1 MNIKRRLPV
10 IGLTVLSVIVLI
22 GAILTVWMLSAD
34 AKTDAERVRSSFT
47 LGIPFGLLM
56 IISAWLGGG
65 LDHLL
70 MRIEKGSTRKLAA
83 LAVYL
88 LVPPAFYIGLPA
100 LLIVTISAIFYVPK
114 GWQELPAPPSRPL
127 EVAAAGQSSFYILA
141 DTGKYY
147 SCRVGTPENCWQSAQ
162 QPDERII
169 PNNAGVL
176 AEYSRPPSTDAP
188 GEVASLLSVEYKET
202 GSKIHMY
209 YAVLTDGSA
218 WYLEENTGGSEAG
231 AAFRTFMKS
240 AALPAVAGFLF
251 IYLGAGVSAY
261 SRRYVNQVPVKK

>member
-1 MNIKRRLPV
+1 MNIKRRMPV
-10 IGLTVLSVIVLI
+10 VVLAVLSVVVMI
-22 GAILTVWMLSAD
+22 GAVLTIWILSAN
-34 AKTDAERVRSSFT
+34 AKTDAERVRFSLT

-100 LLIVTISAIFYVPK
+100 LLIVTMSAIFYDPK
-114 GWQELPAPPSRPL
+114 GWQELPAPPGRPL
-127 EVAAAGQSSFYILA
+127 EVAAAGQSSLYILA

-169 PNNAGVL
+169 SNNGGAL

-188 GEVASLLSVEYKET
+188 GEVASLLSVEYKQT
-202 GSKIHMY
+202 GSRIHMY

-218 WYLEENTGGSEAG
+218 WYLEESAGKSEAG
-231 AAFRTFMKS
+231 VAFRKFMNI
-240 AALPAVAGFLF
+240 ATIPAIAGFVF
-251 IYLGAGVSAY
+251 IYLGAGVSAL
-261 SRRYVNQVPVKK
+261 SRRYVNQFPAKK